1 MLTVRNILKVKGD
14 EVWSVSPDATV
25 LEALHVL
32 ADRDIGAVLVMEKE
46 RVVGI
51 LSERDVV
58 RETAKVGQCRL
69 DEPVRNLMS
78 THVLYVG
85 LDNTIEDCMA
95 LMTEKRIR
103 HLPVIENGKLV
114 GIVSNRDVVSAT
126 IMDRDL
132 TIENLEKYIT
142 GGGYSR

>member
-1 MLTVRNILKVKGD
+1 MLTVRSILKMKGD
-14 EVWSVSPDATV
+14 EVWTVSPDATV
-25 LEALHVL
+25 LEALHIL
-32 ADRDIGAVLVMEKE
+32 ADKDIGAILVTDKG

-51 LSERDVV
+51 LSERDIV
-58 RETAKVGQCRL
+58 RKTAAVNNCRL

-114 GIVSNRDVVSAT
+114 GIVSNRDVVSAM

-132 TIENLEKYIT
+132 TIDNLEKYIT